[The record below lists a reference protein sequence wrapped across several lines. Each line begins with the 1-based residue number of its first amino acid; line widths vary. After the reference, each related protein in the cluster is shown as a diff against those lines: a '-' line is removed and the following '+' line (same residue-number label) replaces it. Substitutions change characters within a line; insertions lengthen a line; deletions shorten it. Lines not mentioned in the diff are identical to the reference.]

1 MQVSVTYRDG
11 RAVPNARVEVE
22 WESGGRSTQ
31 YTDSNG
37 TARFPGNGGV
47 FTAIRVSDR
56 HVMGRG
62 RLVYGTHVSV
72 VYD

>member
-11 RAVPNARVEVE
+11 RPVPNIRVEIE

-31 YTDSNG
+31 YTDSGG
-37 TARFPGNGGV
+37 TASFPGNGGV
-47 FTAIRVSDR
+47 FSSVYVAGK
-56 HVMGRG
+56 HVRGRG